1 MAYRQC
7 QIKLLKQEISNQK
20 RNLIIL
26 RRDLTSVRNELS
38 LKLSFIDL
46 NHVCNLFLI
55 GNDKAILKH
64 QQIQNKKLNNL
75 RVTTLENPSHDPDK
89 VVYNFSDCKTLNLLF
104 HLTSLNMPFHLTSL
118 NMPIL
123 CCCLSFC
130 FVILRTAIYLFLKLK
145 LLNQK
150 F

>member
-7 QIKLLKQEISNQK
+7 QIKLLKQEISNKK
-20 RNLIIL
+20 RSLRTL

-55 GNDKAILKH
+55 GNNKAILKH
-64 QQIQNKKLNNL
+64 EQIQNKKLNNL

-89 VVYNFSDCKTLNLLF
+89 VIYNFSDCKTLNLLF
-104 HLTSLNMPFHLTSL
+104 HLTSLNML
-118 NMPIL
+118 IL
-123 CCCLSFC
+123 CCRLSFC